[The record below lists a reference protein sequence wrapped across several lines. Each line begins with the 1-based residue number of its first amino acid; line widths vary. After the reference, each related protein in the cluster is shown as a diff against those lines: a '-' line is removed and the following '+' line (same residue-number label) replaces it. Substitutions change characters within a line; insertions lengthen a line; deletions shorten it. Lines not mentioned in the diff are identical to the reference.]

1 MIPPR
6 NPPFPE
12 TKQMG
17 TQMTQDNLSSFVLI
31 LGVYLKEQKARLETV
46 THLTTGY
53 ALSVAM
59 KSEVGFRNERDA

>member
-1 MIPPR
+1 
-6 NPPFPE
+6 
-12 TKQMG
+12 
-17 TQMTQDNLSSFVLI
+17 MTQDNLSSFVLI